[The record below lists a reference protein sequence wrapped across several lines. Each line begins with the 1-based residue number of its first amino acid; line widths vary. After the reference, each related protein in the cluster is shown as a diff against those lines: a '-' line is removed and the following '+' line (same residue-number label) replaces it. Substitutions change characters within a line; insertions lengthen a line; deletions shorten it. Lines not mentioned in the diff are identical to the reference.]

1 LDKTANNKKAA
12 LPGNVSSTESQEIIM
27 NSSLFSSPLLS
38 TRILSTSLYAAT
50 LAVALLGTGA
60 AMASEAT
67 QFVDAPGTMT
77 RTAVKA
83 ELARARANGELV
95 SSYEADQRISQPTA
109 ATATAVAPRERAEVR
124 AEARAA
130 ARNHKL
136 NELYIGA

>member
-1 LDKTANNKKAA
+1 
-12 LPGNVSSTESQEIIM
+12 M
-27 NSSLFSSPLLS
+27 NSSLFSSPVFS
-38 TRILSTSLYAAT
+38 TRILSASLYAAT
-50 LAVALLGTGA
+50 VAVALLGTGA

-77 RTAVKA
+77 RASVQA
-83 ELARARANGELV
+83 EMSRARANGELV

-109 ATATAVAPRERAEVR
+109 ATVTAVAPRERAEVR

>member
-1 LDKTANNKKAA
+1 
-12 LPGNVSSTESQEIIM
+12 M
-27 NSSLFSSPLLS
+27 NSTTFS
-38 TRILSTSLYAAT
+38 TRILSASLYAAT
-50 LAVALLGTGA
+50 VAVALLGTGA

-77 RTAVKA
+77 RASVKA

-95 SSYEADQRISQPTA
+95 SSYEADQRISQPA
-109 ATATAVAPRERAEVR
+109 AAVTAVAPRERDEVR

-130 ARNHKL
+130 ARNRKL

>member
-38 TRILSTSLYAAT
+38 TRILSASLYAAT

-77 RTAVKA
+77 RASVKA

-95 SSYEADQRISQPTA
+95 STYEADQRISQPTLA
-109 ATATAVAPRERAEVR
+109 VTAVAPRERGEVR

>member
-1 LDKTANNKKAA
+1 
-12 LPGNVSSTESQEIIM
+12 M
-27 NSSLFSSPLLS
+27 NSNLFA

-50 LAVALLGTGA
+50 VAVALLGTGA

-67 QFVDAPGTMT
+67 QFVNAPGTAT
-77 RTAVKA
+77 RASVQT
-83 ELARARANGELV
+83 ELARARANGEVV
-95 SSYEADQRISQPTA
+95 SSYEADQRISQPTV
-109 ATATAVAPRERAEVR
+109 TAVVRERSDVR